1 MAGVCTLCTCTATA
15 AAIFIHKLIFI
26 PHPKWGNK
34 HYQVWLFKQVQL
46 ETETCMTAFTVNKNI
61 WAGINICNEAE
72 NKWVPFLP
80 CTALAWIP
88 DCFARAL
95 QLRPRAS
102 LNGWGMIS
110 IFPPIYQQPPF
121 SQLKTLNLASI
132 NNKYTIRSIVCEAS
146 CQVIKVI
153 QVI

>member
-1 MAGVCTLCTCTATA
+1 MAGVCTVCNTPALPLPYSSTNWSSFLIRNGETSPM
-15 AAIFIHKLIFI
+15 KLE
-26 PHPKWGNK
+26 
-34 HYQVWLFKQVQL
+34 LFKQVQL
-46 ETETCMTAFTVNKNI
+46 ENESCMAAFTVNKNI

-121 SQLKTLNLASI
+121 SKLKTLNLASI
-132 NNKYTIRSIVCEAS
+132 NVSYWLSYPLVMPIGVQT
-146 CQVIKVI
+146 
-153 QVI
+153 